1 MKRKLTCAILAGVMT
16 FSASAFAADTV
27 VTSGEGKSMYM
38 AQKDEDILK
47 SALRYNIIDSEDKNW
62 DADITRGE
70 FCGYIYNMINSV
82 KELPVAKLTKNP
94 FEDVMDY
101 KTNTLAF
108 SNIVSGKSEGI
119 FAPDDKITRQEA
131 AAILYRAAIYANAD
145 LPLAKVD
152 MSYSD
157 NADISDW
164 AVSEIYGLK
173 ILNVIED
180 IDGKFLPNKNMDTES
195 AVISITKLYETLKNI
210 NY

>member
-1 MKRKLTCAILAGVMT
+1 
-16 FSASAFAADTV
+16 
-27 VTSGEGKSMYM
+27 
-38 AQKDEDILK
+38 
-47 SALRYNIIDSEDKNW
+47 
-62 DADITRGE
+62 
-70 FCGYIYNMINSV
+70 MINSV
-82 KELPVAKLTKNP
+82 KEFPVAKLAKNP

-101 KTNTLAF
+101 KINTLAF

-131 AAILYRAAIYANAD
+131 AAILYRAAKYANAD

-152 MSYSD
+152 MSCSD
-157 NADISDW
+157 NADILDW

-173 ILNVIED
+173 ILNIIED

-195 AVISITKLYETLKNI
+195 AIISITKLYETLKNI

>member
-1 MKRKLTCAILAGVMT
+1 
-16 FSASAFAADTV
+16 
-27 VTSGEGKSMYM
+27 
-38 AQKDEDILK
+38 
-47 SALRYNIIDSEDKNW
+47 
-62 DADITRGE
+62 
-70 FCGYIYNMINSV
+70 MINSV
-82 KELPVAKLTKNP
+82 KELPVAKLAKNP

-101 KTNTLAF
+101 KINTLAF

-131 AAILYRAAIYANAD
+131 AAILYRAAKYANAD

-152 MSYSD
+152 MSCSD

-173 ILNVIED
+173 ILNIIED

-195 AVISITKLYETLKNI
+195 AIISITKLYETLKNI